1 MWSWILGHLL
11 GSAGVDPT
19 VGAAIGT
26 WIDVITAVVGTFA
39 LIAAR
44 TPNIVDDKI
53 AQMLV
58 NIVHF
63 LGANFGQAKNAA
75 APK

>member
-1 MWSWILGHLL
+1 MFHVFELDDFGDWCW
-11 GSAGVDPT
+11 VT
-19 VGAAIGT
+19 
-26 WIDVITAVVGTFA
+26 TFPREDA
-39 LIAAR
+39 
-44 TPNIVDDKI
+44 